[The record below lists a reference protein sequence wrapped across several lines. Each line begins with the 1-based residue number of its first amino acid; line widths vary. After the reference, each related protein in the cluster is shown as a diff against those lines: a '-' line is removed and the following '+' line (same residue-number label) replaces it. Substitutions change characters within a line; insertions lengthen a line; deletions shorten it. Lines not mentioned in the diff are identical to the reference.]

1 MGKNIVSA
9 RLRPNKDDDIRKALG
24 KIPVY
29 YDESD
34 IVREALRQFLFSH
47 RGRTPQLLGSQ
58 VYKEDD
64 DVDKLEKVEDK
75 KEGNIVLEVVETSV
89 DIEELE
95 SNLDLFI
102 TK

>member
-1 MGKNIVSA
+1 MGKSIVSA

-47 RGRTPQLLGSQ
+47 KGRTPQLLGSQ
-58 VYKEDD
+58 VYKEDENVKDINKD
-64 DVDKLEKVEDK
+64 D
-75 KEGNIVLEVVETSV
+75 EVVEENCALERVESTV
-89 DIEELE
+89 DIDDLE
-95 SNLDLFI
+95 SNLDKFI
-102 TK
+102 TE